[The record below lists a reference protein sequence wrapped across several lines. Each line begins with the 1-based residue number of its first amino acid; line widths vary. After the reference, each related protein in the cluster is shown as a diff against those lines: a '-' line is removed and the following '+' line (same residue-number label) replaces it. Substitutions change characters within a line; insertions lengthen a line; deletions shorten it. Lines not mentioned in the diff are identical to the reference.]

1 MLARVFP
8 DSGTLRRIREQ
19 RFDTGATVGS
29 RGLRQT
35 QQKRLRLETSSREA
49 ALISRPLPIPHRSR
63 THGKR
68 YQTDSAEWTKPG
80 NEPPRRVPGSE
91 QECQGINLSRSVR
104 PA

>member
-19 RFDTGATVGS
+19 RFDTGATGGS

-49 ALISRPLPIPHRSR
+49 ALMR
-63 THGKR
+63 
-68 YQTDSAEWTKPG
+68 DSPKVAEMV
-80 NEPPRRVPGSE
+80 EV
-91 QECQGINLSRSVR
+91 QVFHIVL
-104 PA
+104 